1 MIMLLAFFQGFD
13 TPMTLRNYLLVLG
26 GSALWA
32 LPCSVGIA
40 WVGRSLFQQVDR
52 IPGRLMAAPLCSL
65 LVALAVLFC
74 LFAPDGGGA
83 LGGVLVLLVPL
94 LAGLGFLGVA
104 PGAVLIPPV
113 VIALGLGV
121 AWVFYLPYDGVTG
134 AGGPGFIAFVLM
146 LVQWWKLFYQR

>member
-1 MIMLLAFFQGFD
+1 MLLTYFQGFA
-13 TPMTLRNYLLVLG
+13 TPFTLHNYVLMLG

-40 WVGRSLFQQVDR
+40 WVGRALCRQGER
-52 IPGRLMAAPLCSL
+52 IPGRLMAAPLMSF

-94 LAGLGFLGVA
+94 LVVVGFFGVA
-104 PGAVLIPPV
+104 PGAILIPPMV
-113 VIALGLGV
+113 MALGLAV
-121 AWVFYLPYDGVTG
+121 AWIFYLPYDAMTG
-134 AGGPGFIAFVLM
+134 AGGAGFFAFVLM
-146 LVQWWKLFYQR
+146 LVQWWRLFYQR